1 MAGILVPSRQ
11 EAGRSLAG
19 LFYLILQRPEGLRL
33 IDVSPDGFWRSFGVF
48 AWAWPVQCFLWTG
61 MWRALPDT
69 RPETAGETLR
79 FFFVSTSFDVAAWVA
94 PAVLLLAIAQ
104 IFGLS
109 GRFSQ
114 LVVVNNWFGLL
125 SAYIGFFPASLR
137 YLAALPETA
146 NAYLSVFIYMVVIW
160 LYYRVIRTCLGGDMM
175 IPIFITLAMV
185 MTGLTISEL
194 AFTALSAD

>member
-1 MAGILVPSRQ
+1 MAGILVPSKQ

-19 LFYLILQRPEGLRL
+19 LFYLILKRPEGLRL
-33 IDVSPDGFWRSFGVF
+33 IDVTPDGFWRSFGVF

-69 RPETAGETLR
+69 RPETAGDLAR

-94 PAVLLLAIAQ
+94 PAVLLLAITQ
-104 IFGLS
+104 LFGLS
-109 GRFSQ
+109 GRFAQ

-125 SAYIGFFPASLR
+125 SAYIGFFPAALR
-137 YLAALPETA
+137 YLAPLPETA

-160 LYYRVIRTCLGGDMM
+160 LYYRVIRTCLGTDMM
-175 IPIFITLAMV
+175 IAIFITLTMV

-194 AFTALSAD
+194 AFTALTA

>member
-1 MAGILVPSRQ
+1 LAGILVPSRQ

-137 YLAALPETA
+137 YLAPLPETA

>member
-1 MAGILVPSRQ
+1 LAGILVPSRQ

>member
-19 LFYLILQRPEGLRL
+19 LFYLILKRPEGLRL
-33 IDVSPDGFWRSFGVF
+33 IDASPDGFWRSFGVF

-61 MWRALPDT
+61 MWRALPET
-69 RPETAGETLR
+69 RPESAGEVVR
-79 FFFVSTSFDVAAWVA
+79 FFFASTSFDVAAWVA
-94 PAVLLLAIAQ
+94 PALLLLAVSQ
-104 IFGLS
+104 LFGLA
-109 GRFSQ
+109 GKFSQ

-125 SAYIGFFPASLR
+125 SAYIGFFPAALR
-137 YLAALPETA
+137 YLAPMSETA
-146 NAYLSVFIYMVVIW
+146 NAYLSVFIYMMVIW

-175 IPIFITLAMV
+175 IPIFITLSMV

-194 AFTALSAD
+194 AFTALSGE